1 MKSIFKIGLMAL
13 ASVMVTETV
22 QAQIGAPFI
31 HDPATVAECN
41 GKYYTWGTGGSGLV
55 SEDGWVWTNGERIAN
70 VGAAP
75 DMLKIGDRYLL
86 AYSTTGGGLG
96 GGHAGTIVTCWAKT
110 LDPSS
115 PDYGFPAAAE
125 RKTVAYSLSD
135 EDCDAIDAGLILTPE
150 GRLFVTFGTYFGFIR
165 VCELNPE
172 TGERLDTLAADI
184 NVAVD
189 CEASDMIYHD
199 GYYYLLGTHGTCCD
213 GVNSTYNI
221 VCGRSKSPTGPF
233 IDNVGRDMVEGG
245 GKMVLGCRDGYAGA
259 GHFGRTIIEE
269 GVEKMSFHWEADYS
283 MSGRSTLAI
292 LPIVWRNGW
301 PEAGYNVKNGV
312 YEIESERRGYALELA
327 TEYVR
332 LGGGR
337 GMGGMFGG
345 GGQQQANTQVAFQK
359 LEDVIGNWPA
369 GNIDIRVCDYQFRP
383 NQKWELVALEEG
395 TLGAPYYKIVI
406 AGTNRAL
413 AAAENKSLTSVPEFT
428 GAPEQMWRVDQL
440 TDGTYRLMPKA
451 VPGCSEPLCLMS
463 AGDSNATLGKF
474 DFNNVNCKWNFRQY

>member
-13 ASVMVTETV
+13 ASVAMAETV
-22 QAQIGAPFI
+22 QAQIGSPFI
-31 HDPATVAECN
+31 HDPATIAECN

-55 SEDGWVWTNGERIAN
+55 SEDGWVWKSGERVAGI
-70 VGAAP
+70 GAAP

-96 GGHAGTIVTCWAKT
+96 GGHAGTIVTCWGKT
-110 LDPSS
+110 LDPTS
-115 PDYGFPAAAE
+115 PDYGFPATAE
-125 RKTVAYSLSD
+125 RTTVAHSEND
-135 EDCDAIDAGLILTPE
+135 EDCDAIDAGLIYTPE

-165 VCELNPE
+165 VCELDPA
-172 TGERLDTLAADI
+172 TGARLEGFGEDVNI
-184 NVAVD
+184 AVD
-189 CEASDMIYHD
+189 CEATTMIYHD

-221 VCGRSKSPTGPF
+221 IVGRSESPTGPF

-259 GHFGRTIIEE
+259 GHFGRFILEE

-337 GMGGMFGG
+337 GMGFGG
-345 GGQQQANTQVAFQK
+345 GGGGQQANTQVAFQK
-359 LEDVIGNWPA
+359 LEDVIGGWPT

-383 NQKWELVALEEG
+383 NQKWEFVALEEG
-395 TLGAPYYKIVI
+395 TLGTPYYKIVI

-413 AAAENKSLTSVPEFT
+413 SAAANKSLVSVPEFT
-428 GAPEQMWRVDQL
+428 GAPEQMWSIDQL

-474 DFNNVNCKWNFRQY
+474 DINNVNCKWNLRQY

>member
-13 ASVMVTETV
+13 ASVAMTETAL
-22 QAQIGAPFI
+22 AQIGAPFI
-31 HDPATVAECN
+31 HDPATVAECD

-55 SEDGWVWTNGERIAN
+55 SEDGWVWTSGKNIPN

-96 GGHAGTIVTCWAKT
+96 GTHRGTIVTCWGKT
-110 LDPSS
+110 LDPQS
-115 PDYGFPAAAE
+115 PDYGFPAADQ
-125 RKTVAYSLSD
+125 RTTVAESLSD
-135 EDCDAIDAGLILTPE
+135 EDCDAIDAGLIMTPD

-165 VCELNPE
+165 VCELDPD
-172 TGERLDTLAADI
+172 TGARLEGFGEDI
-184 NVAVD
+184 NIAVD
-189 CEASDMIYHD
+189 CEASTMIYHD

-221 VCGRSKSPTGPF
+221 ICGRSKSPTGPF
-233 IDNVGRDMVEGG
+233 IDNVGRDMIEGG
-245 GKMVLGCRDGYAGA
+245 GKMVLGCRDGYTGA
-259 GHFGRTIIEE
+259 GHFGRYIIEE

-332 LGGGR
+332 LGGG
-337 GMGGMFGG
+337 MGMFGG
-345 GGQQQANTQVAFQK
+345 RGGAQQANTSIPFQK
-359 LEDVIGNWPA
+359 LEDVIEGWPK
-369 GNIDIRVCDYQFRP
+369 GDIDVRICDYQFRP

-395 TLGAPYYKIVI
+395 TLGTPYYKIVI

-413 AAAENKSLTSVPEFT
+413 TAGPNKTVISTPEFT
-428 GAPEQMWRVDQL
+428 GAPEQMWSIDQL
-440 TDGTYRLMPKA
+440 TDGTYRVMPKA
-451 VPGCSEPLCLMS
+451 APGCSEPVCLIS
-463 AGDSNATLGKF
+463 AGDSNASLGKF
-474 DFNNVNCKWNFRQY
+474 DFDNVNCKWNFRQY

>member
-1 MKSIFKIGLMAL
+1 MKKIFQMGLVAL
-13 ASVMVTETV
+13 VSVSMSEAVM
-22 QAQIGAPFI
+22 AQIGAPFI
-31 HDPATVAECN
+31 HDPATIAECN

-55 SEDGWVWTNGERIAN
+55 SEDGWVWTSGERIPN

-96 GGHAGTIVTCWAKT
+96 GGHGGTIVTCWGKT
-110 LDPSS
+110 LDPTS

-125 RKTVAYSLSD
+125 RTTVAHSEND

-165 VCELNPE
+165 MCELDPQ
-172 TGERLDTLAADI
+172 TGARLESFGEDI
-184 NVAVD
+184 NIAVD
-189 CEASDMIYHD
+189 CEATTMIYHD

-245 GKMVLGCRDGYAGA
+245 GKMVLGCRDGYTGA

-269 GVEKMSFHWEADYS
+269 GVEKMSFHWEADYYQ
-283 MSGRSTLAI
+283 SGRSTLAI

-301 PEAGYNVKNGV
+301 PEAGYNVKPGV
-312 YEIESERRGYALELA
+312 YEIESERRGYALEIA

-337 GMGGMFGG
+337 GMLGG
-345 GGQQQANTQVAFQK
+345 GGNQPNTVVAFQK
-359 LEDVIGNWPA
+359 LEDVIGGWPT
-369 GNIDIRVCDYQFRP
+369 GNIDVRVIDYQFRP
-383 NQKWELVALEEG
+383 NQKWELVPVEEG
-395 TLGAPYYKIVI
+395 TLGTPYYKILI

-413 AAAENKSLTSVPEFT
+413 AAVAGKELTTVPEFT
-428 GAPEQMWRVDQL
+428 GAAEQLWSIDQL
-440 TDGTYRLMPKA
+440 TDGTYRICPKA
-451 VPGCSEPLCLMS
+451 VPGTDEKVCLIS
-463 AGDSNATLGKF
+463 VGDSNASLGKF
-474 DFNNVNCKWNFRQY
+474 DFNDVNCKWNFRQY